1 MTAPVRR
8 RPGGA
13 SAIRLTA
20 EPEAVKTGVTLPET
34 VSTPIEAPAE
44 RVASPAPNL
53 AAQPVVDVPSTPAPP
68 KTAPGRRDDD
78 RAKEQTSLQLRRS
91 LKRRAQTA
99 VLRTA
104 GYENGY
110 RSFAALVE
118 GALEREISRLEQ
130 EFNSGEAFPENE
142 GGFRIGRP
150 MGS

>member
-8 RPGGA
+8 RPGGV
-13 SAIRLTA
+13 SAIRLVA
-20 EPEAVKTGVTLPET
+20 EPEAVKTGADSHEATISHSGSETPEL
-34 VSTPIEAPAE
+34 TPEVRAGQPAAAPRDVGAQAE
-44 RVASPAPNL
+44 R
-53 AAQPVVDVPSTPAPP
+53 PVRPP
-68 KTAPGRRDDD
+68 EED
-78 RAKEQTSLQLRRS
+78 RAKEQTSLQLRRA

-99 VLRTA
+99 VLRTG

-118 GALEREISRLEQ
+118 GALERELERLQ
-130 EFNSGEAFPENE
+130 NEFNAGQPFPENE

>member
-8 RPGGA
+8 RPGGV
-13 SAIRLTA
+13 SAIRLVA
-20 EPEAVKTGVTLPET
+20 DPEAVKTGADSLEET
-34 VSTPIEAPAE
+34 MPHPASEPPALTEEVKAGRPAVAPRDVVAQAE
-44 RVASPAPNL
+44 KPVRAP
-53 AAQPVVDVPSTPAPP
+53 
-68 KTAPGRRDDD
+68 DDD
-78 RAKEQTSLQLRRS
+78 RAKEQTSLQLRRA

-99 VLRTA
+99 VLRTG

-118 GALEREISRLEQ
+118 GALERELERLQ
-130 EFNSGEAFPENE
+130 NEFNAGQPFPENE